1 LSVSEIRND
10 FAGWLDRLATQ
21 PLPGGVASAAMAA
34 AMGAALT
41 YKVARIALAE
51 KSLTGSNRAAVQ
63 ATLDLA
69 SAQQAELVRLSSAD
83 EQAYRAVLEAEQA
96 PARRLA
102 WQQATRVPILVSEA
116 CRLLLDR
123 LPGLYAV
130 CPPVVYVD
138 LQIGSWLLEMGVRAG
153 LEAAGA
159 NLQVW
164 ARGTDLPAFRARID
178 ALQEANLD

>member
-1 LSVSEIRND
+1 VSEILDD
-10 FAGWLDRLATQ
+10 FAGWLDRLATE

-51 KSLTGSNRAAVQ
+51 KSLTGADRVAIQ
-63 ATLDLA
+63 AILDLA
-69 SAQQAELVRLSSAD
+69 KAQQAELVRLSIVD
-83 EQAYRAVLEAEQA
+83 EQAYWAVLEADLA

-102 WQQATRVPILVSEA
+102 WQQATRVPILVAEA

-123 LPGLYAV
+123 LPNLYAV

-138 LQIGSWLLEMGVRAG
+138 LQIGVWLLETGVRAG
-153 LEAAGA
+153 LESAEV
-159 NLQVW
+159 NLRVW
-164 ARGTDLPAFRARID
+164 ARGADLLPFRSRID
-178 ALQEANLD
+178 ALQEAKVD